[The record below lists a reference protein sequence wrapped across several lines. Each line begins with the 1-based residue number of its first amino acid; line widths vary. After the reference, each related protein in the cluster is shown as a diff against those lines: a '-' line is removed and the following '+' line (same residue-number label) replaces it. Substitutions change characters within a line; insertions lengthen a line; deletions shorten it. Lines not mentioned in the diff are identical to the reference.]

1 MPPDNMVRMAPPPS
15 PTRKP
20 DETMAALLP
29 LLARRPR
36 HELEF
41 LPAALEIVET
51 PAPPA
56 PRAIAMAICG
66 FCCVAIVWSILGRID
81 IVANAPGTIVP
92 SGKVKLVQA
101 VGTANLQQILVAD
114 GDHVLKGQPVLKLDA
129 VSALA
134 ARDKQAADL
143 AASRLAVAGLIALRD
158 QIASPGHALHFS
170 PPIGVTLAQI
180 EQELA
185 SVSARSSGQEA
196 KLASLTQQMAEKRVE
211 AVEDAGAVDKLKA
224 ELPLL
229 AGVRDMYAKLYA
241 QRLGTTVD
249 LLSSAQ
255 RFSDAAHDLAI
266 QIAHRGEATTELASL
281 TKQYAAQQA
290 DYVHSVLQDL
300 SEAQR
305 TLGEDEASYRAAAH
319 EASETVL
326 RAPVT
331 GTVQQLAVHS
341 SHGVVTPGEKLMV
354 IVPDD
359 QHLVVEAMIPNRD
372 IGFVKVGQRVQVK
385 VAAFKFTQYGLVP
398 GSVVLVSRDAVDDTT
413 KDTQDV
419 LSGRAGTSAEGTQSG
434 SEPDLDG
441 GEGSGYV
448 ARIALDR
455 ATLPVE
461 GQTARLQPGMAVT
474 AEILTGR
481 RRIISYLL
489 SPLNRSVQD
498 AGRER

>member
-1 MPPDNMVRMAPPPS
+1 MGDVDRIMIHPNDVSQPDS
-15 PTRKP
+15 
-20 DETMAALLP
+20 
-29 LLARRPR
+29 
-36 HELEF
+36 
-41 LPAALEIVET
+41 
-51 PAPPA
+51 
-56 PRAIAMAICG
+56 
-66 FCCVAIVWSILGRID
+66 
-81 IVANAPGTIVP
+81 
-92 SGKVKLVQA
+92 LVQA
-101 VGTANLQQILVAD
+101 VSTANLQQILVAD
-114 GDHVLKGQPVLKLDA
+114 GDHVVTGQPVLRLDA

-158 QIASPGHALHFS
+158 QMASPGHPLHFR

-180 EQELA
+180 EQEFA
-185 SVSARSSGQEA
+185 SVSARSSEQEV

-211 AVEDAGAVDKLKA
+211 AVEDAGTVDKLKA
-224 ELPLL
+224 ELPML
-229 AGVRDMYAKLYA
+229 ADVRNMYAKLYA
-241 QRLGTTVD
+241 QRLATKID

-266 QIAHRGEATTELASL
+266 QIAHRGEAVAELASL

-290 DYVHSVLQDL
+290 DYVRGVLQDL

-319 EASETVL
+319 EANETVL

-359 QHLVVEAMIPNRD
+359 QHLVVEAMIANRD
-372 IGFVKVGQRVQVK
+372 IGFVQVGQRVQVK
-385 VAAFKFTQYGLVP
+385 VAAFKFTRYGLVP
-398 GSVVLVSRDAVDDTT
+398 GRVVSVSRDAVDDTT
-413 KDTQDV
+413 KDTQDDMP
-419 LSGRAGTSAEGTQSG
+419 GRAGTPAAGMQSG

-448 ARIALDR
+448 ARIALDH

-461 GQTARLQPGMAVT
+461 GRTARLQSGMAVT

-489 SPLNRSVQD
+489 SPLNRSIQD